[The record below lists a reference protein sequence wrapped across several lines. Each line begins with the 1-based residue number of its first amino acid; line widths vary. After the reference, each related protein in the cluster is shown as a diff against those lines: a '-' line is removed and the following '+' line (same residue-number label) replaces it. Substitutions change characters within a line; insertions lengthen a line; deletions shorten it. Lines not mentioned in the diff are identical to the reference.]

1 MFKKKSISD
10 KLPANVDSEKDNKK
24 KRTVLKKMTRPFKA
38 LRDYFVGA
46 WYELKQVRW
55 TNRRATW
62 ALTGAVIAFTV
73 FFVVLVMLL
82 DAGFEFLF
90 DKIIQ

>member
-1 MFKKKSISD
+1 MFKKEHKSNKTS
-10 KLPANVDSEKDNKK
+10 ANTSVQKTNSK
-24 KRTVLKKMTRPFKA
+24 KRSFLKKITKPFRA

-55 TNRRATW
+55 TNRKATW
-62 ALTGAVIAFTV
+62 ALTGAVIAFTI
-73 FFVVLVMLL
+73 FFVILIMLL

-90 DKIIQ
+90 EKIIR